1 MQGHL
6 VSIISI
12 NRSDLLIPARGVR
25 PPEGECASAITDPK
39 PRRCFSKGLLDSAA
53 SAGRRLINAR
63 STIVA
68 GLASLCVGLWIA
80 SAAAQTASY
89 RFKAG
94 DLIEV
99 WVAQQQTLNRQVVV
113 RPDGRISLPLA
124 GHVRADG
131 LTPEELE
138 AALTQRLQDYF
149 KDRLNLT
156 VMLSPAPEQEPP
168 MIYVAGDV
176 DQPGAYRYRSRMTVL
191 HAVSVAGGFYRAE
204 AEDDRDRAIE
214 VRGEFEAAQRQL
226 SSLLVREARL
236 QAELNDR
243 NSVEP
248 PAEIAP
254 RQDATV
260 RELLQREQ
268 ALMDR
273 RRQKYRGQI
282 EAVELLRDTAKRE
295 VDAVGIQITTT
306 ENQIGLT
313 SRRYESIKALVSKGI
328 ATDSRLLEIEIA
340 LEELKRTKSQQQAD
354 LTRAQSTVIQNTAS
368 LPDLQNQ
375 RQIELQ
381 SEMQQTK
388 RDLGEI
394 RARLEASQDRL
405 SRFDGDRPAPD
416 RPSAAPAP
424 RSYVILRSESGD
436 VQEVPATELTQIRA
450 GDLIRVDPV
459 PGAAVVGARPRR
471 DARRDRG

>member
-1 MQGHL
+1 M
-6 VSIISI
+6 SIISTD
-12 NRSDLLIPARGVR
+12 RPDPLIPARGVR
-25 PPEGECASAITDPK
+25 HPDGERASAVTGPNLDLS
-39 PRRCFSKGLLDSAA
+39 FSKDLLHCAA
-53 SAGRRLINAR
+53 SAGRRMISTRL
-63 STIVA
+63 TIVA
-68 GLASLCVGLWIA
+68 GLASVCVGLWIA
-80 SAAAQTASY
+80 SAAAQTAPY

-124 GHVRADG
+124 GHIQAEG
-131 LTPEELE
+131 MTPEDLE
-138 AALTQRLQDYF
+138 AALMQRLQDYF

-168 MIYVAGDV
+168 MIYVAGDI
-176 DQPGAYRYRSRMTVL
+176 DQPGAYRYRSGMTVL

-204 AEDDRDRAIE
+204 AEGDRDRDRAIE

-243 NSVEP
+243 SSVEL
-248 PAEIAP
+248 PAELAAH
-254 RQDATV
+254 QDTAV
-260 RELLQREQ
+260 KEILQREQ

-282 EAVELLRDTAKRE
+282 EAGELLRDTAKRE
-295 VDAVGIQITTT
+295 VDAVGTQITTT
-306 ENQIGLT
+306 ENQIDLT
-313 SRRYESIKALVSKGI
+313 SRRYEGIKSLVSKGI

-381 SEMQQTK
+381 SELQQTK
-388 RDLGEI
+388 RDLDEA
-394 RARLEASQDRL
+394 RARLETSHDRL
-405 SRFDGDRPAPD
+405 SRFDGTRAASDRLN
-416 RPSAAPAP
+416 SAPAS
-424 RSYVILRSESGD
+424 RHYVILRSEAGSI
-436 VQEVPATELTQIRA
+436 QEVPATELTQIRE

-459 PGAAVVGARPRR
+459 PGASVVGARPRR
-471 DARRDRG
+471 DARRERS